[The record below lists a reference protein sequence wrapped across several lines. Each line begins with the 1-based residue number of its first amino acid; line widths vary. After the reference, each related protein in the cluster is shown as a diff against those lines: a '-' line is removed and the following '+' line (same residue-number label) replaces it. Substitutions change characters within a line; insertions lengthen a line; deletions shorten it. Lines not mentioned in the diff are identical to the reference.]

1 MSTDQP
7 DDAVKPQ
14 VIDLE
19 AEDVTAPS
27 DEPTLEPETEA
38 EPSSASPPPQ
48 PRPRR
53 LFPWLVA
60 AVVAGA
66 LGGGFLYRGVLSS
79 YLPSDAMQV
88 MDARIG
94 GLEANTKTLG
104 QQLSAVSAATDALK
118 GETGAFDAAVKQAA
132 ADAAAARQDVAALA
146 ERTAAVETTLN
157 EMKSSL
163 EGLKQTPT
171 ATGGGSTDG
180 SAVAALAQRI
190 DALEKDVAS
199 LKSTGGGGGGEAVAA
214 LSQALSDLKAAIA
227 AGTAY
232 QGEYDRIA
240 RLVPAA
246 PGLDVL
252 STHANLG
259 LPGGEGLALELKEL
273 IPSLPKPDNGERAAT
288 TGYWDSVW
296 NALTSV
302 VKVRDIGTA
311 DWQTLAENCASLA
324 AAGDL
329 TQAVTLINSAEGDK
343 PAPLARWRDRAAARV
358 ALEAALEQV
367 AQSVLRQIAATGGAQ

>member
-1 MSTDQP
+1 MTTDQP

-27 DEPTLEPETEA
+27 DEPAPETE
-38 EPSSASPPPQ
+38 PPLASPQPP

-53 LFPWLVA
+53 IYPWLVA

-66 LGGGFLYRGVLSS
+66 IGGGYLYRSVLSS
-79 YLPSDAMQV
+79 YLPSDAMQA

-104 QQLSAVSAATDALK
+104 QQLTAVSAAADALK
-118 GETGAFDAAVKQAA
+118 GETGASDAAVKQAA

-146 ERTAAVETTLN
+146 ERTAAVETALN

-163 EGLKQTPT
+163 EALKQTPT

-214 LSQALSDLKAAIA
+214 LSQALSDLKVRIA

-232 QGEYDRIA
+232 QDEYDRIA

-259 LPGGEGLALELKEL
+259 LPGGEGLALELKEQ
-273 IPSLPKPDNGERAAT
+273 ITSLPRPSADGTAVGD
-288 TGYWDSVW
+288 GYWDSFW
-296 NALTSV
+296 TTLTSV
-302 VKVRDIGTA
+302 VKIRAIGTT

-329 TQAVTLINSAEGDK
+329 TQAVTLIDSAEGDK
-343 PAPLARWRDRAAARV
+343 PAALARWRDRAAARI

-367 AQSVLRQIAATGGAQ
+367 AQSVLRQIAATGGSQ

>member
-27 DEPTLEPETEA
+27 DEPAPEPETEPPPA
-38 EPSSASPPPQ
+38 PPPPQ

-53 LFPWLVA
+53 LYPWLVA
-60 AVVAGA
+60 ALVAGA
-66 LGGGFLYRGVLSS
+66 IGGGFLYRSVLSS
-79 YLPSDAMQV
+79 YLPSDAMQA
-88 MDARIG
+88 MDARLG
-94 GLEANTKTLG
+94 SLEANTKTLG
-104 QQLSAVSAATDALK
+104 QQLNAVSATTDALK
-118 GETGAFDAAVKQAA
+118 GETGDFDAAVKQAA
-132 ADAAAARQDVAALA
+132 ADAAAAGQDVVALA
-146 ERTAAVETTLN
+146 ERTAAVETALN

-163 EGLKQTPT
+163 QGLRQTPT
-171 ATGGGSTDG
+171 TSGSDSADG

-190 DALEKDVAS
+190 EALEKDMAS
-199 LKSTGGGGGGEAVAA
+199 LKSTGAAGGGEAVAA
-214 LSQALSDLKAAIA
+214 LSQALSDLKSAVA

-232 QGEYDRIA
+232 QAEYDRIA

-259 LPGGEGLALELKEL
+259 LPGGEGLALELKEQ
-273 IPSLPKPDNGERAAT
+273 IPSLPRPSTGDASAGD
-288 TGYWDSVW
+288 GYWDSFW
-296 NALTSV
+296 TTMTSV
-302 VKVRDIGTA
+302 VKIRDIGTA
-311 DWQTLAENCASLA
+311 DWQTMAENCVTLA
-324 AAGDL
+324 ATGDL
-329 TQAVTLINSAEGDK
+329 IQAVKLIDNAEGDK
-343 PAPLARWRDRAAARV
+343 PAALARWRDRAAARI

-367 AQSVLRQIAATGGAQ
+367 AQSVLRQIAATGGSQ